1 MNITRDTN
9 ITRRDTRQIRVPAA
23 VGLWMAVC
31 FLAAF
36 AGTWRGLGGRPFA
49 AALGAFAAL
58 FVCEVLLA
66 AQGVASRFAA
76 APRGLRSS
84 MPLVPL
90 LVYVFYSIASG
101 DGSWLRIAFAA
112 FYVFAPAALLLNVQ
126 DRPAGCWNDYAAL
139 LCIWLPAEFHFLQQL
154 FLYPAAGLSHPL
166 WAAFAVT
173 AALIAFL
180 LVRRLEGVGYTL
192 AWGRG
197 WSFIIG
203 INFLLFIAAAVPLGR
218 AIGFIAFRP
227 QVSRLPALPLVAV
240 GMLIFTAWP
249 EEFLFRGLIQNLLS
263 KTIGSDRLA
272 LFVAAAIFG
281 LAHLNNGVFPNWR
294 YALLAT
300 LAGLA
305 YGQTWR
311 QTGSIFASAIV
322 HALVNVSWYALFR
335 TL

>member
-1 MNITRDTN
+1 
-9 ITRRDTRQIRVPAA
+9 
-23 VGLWMAVC
+23 
-31 FLAAF
+31 
-36 AGTWRGLGGRPFA
+36 
-49 AALGAFAAL
+49 
-58 FVCEVLLA
+58 
-66 AQGVASRFAA
+66 
-76 APRGLRSS
+76 
-84 MPLVPL
+84 
-90 LVYVFYSIASG
+90 
-101 DGSWLRIAFAA
+101 
-112 FYVFAPAALLLNVQ
+112 
-126 DRPAGCWNDYAAL
+126 
-139 LCIWLPAEFHFLQQL
+139 
-154 FLYPAAGLSHPL
+154 
-166 WAAFAVT
+166 VT

-192 AWGRG
+192 AWGRS

-203 INFLLFIAAAVPLGR
+203 VNFLLFIAVAVPLGR

-227 QVSRLPALPLVAV
+227 QLSRLQALPLLAI

-249 EEFLFRGLIQNLLS
+249 EEFLFRGLIQNLLAKS
-263 KTIGSDRLA
+263 LGRDRLA
-272 LFVAAAIFG
+272 FFVAAAIFG

-311 QTGSIFASAIV
+311 KTGSIFASAIV